1 MLHPQ
6 TYLHRY
12 RLLPYLHMSKHRR
25 YAFALL
31 SLLLLGLGAV
41 IYIYMRQ
48 DIIFVQ
54 NLPFE
59 FSTQIPKEVCYG
71 SPRYLLIYC
80 LPDALWYAALLLCQL
95 ALMPNNVVGKVIL
108 STAIISPF
116 VLELGQLVGSASGTF
131 DVLDMLSYLFVL
143 IIFILWYRKSL
154 NRSYRQEH

>member
-1 MLHPQ
+1 
-6 TYLHRY
+6 
-12 RLLPYLHMSKHRR
+12 MSKHQR
-25 YAFALL
+25 YTFALL
-31 SLLLLGLGAV
+31 SLLLLIPGTV

-59 FSTQIPKEVCYG
+59 FKTQIPKEVCYG

-95 ALMPNNVVGKVIL
+95 ALMSNRVVGKIIL

-116 VLELGQLVGSASGTF
+116 VLELGQSVGLVNGTF
-131 DVLDMLSYLFVL
+131 DVLDILSYLFVL
-143 IIFILWYRKSL
+143 TFFMILWYKKSL
-154 NRSYRQEH
+154 NQSYKREH